1 MSFVA
6 GFQFLLTKPF
16 VVLLLATIF
25 VVPWLVS
32 AENAIFFILGYGI
45 GGILILRSNKYEA
58 EYQQFLK
65 KRLGKIK
72 ND

>member
-6 GFQFLLTKPF
+6 AVQFMLTKPF
-16 VVLLLATIF
+16 LVLLLAASF

-32 AENAIFFILGYGI
+32 AEQAFFFVFGYII
-45 GGILILRSNKYEA
+45 GGALILTSNKYEA